1 MWRKLLK
8 WIGRGVLALVL
19 TVTAVPAL
27 LGVFLAVFGVF
38 SMVPSAIRSIPF
50 DVEKYGVV
58 DVVVQDY
65 RDDSGEWMY
74 YALSDDGRAQEIDS
88 FEPDGM
94 TVIEVIPDSLE
105 CYIDR
110 EQNKVLNRLA
120 EVQVYDE
127 HGKVVNN
134 TDPLVDAIMRQAA
147 KLEHNIFTIRI
158 MKVGD
163 AAFLYTELN
172 VNWWT
177 PCELY
182 YYDPAADR
190 LIELYT
196 FDGKE
201 VVGLRVR
208 DVGKLQQGGGMTDE
222 AE

>member
-27 LGVFLAVFGVF
+27 LGVLLVVFGVF

-50 DVEKYGVV
+50 DVEKHGVV
-58 DVVVQDY
+58 DVIVQDY
-65 RDDSGEWMY
+65 RDDGGEWMY
-74 YALSDDGRAQEIDS
+74 YALSHDGRAQEVDP

-127 HGKVVNN
+127 HGKAVNS

-147 KLEHNIFTIRI
+147 KLEHNLFTIRI

-208 DVGKLQQGGGMTDE
+208 NVGKLYQSE
-222 AE
+222 E